1 MAKIS
6 TYPDAIPPALDDFL
20 IGTDISNAN
29 ATKSF
34 LIADLRT
41 LIIAGLSPEI
51 GGTFKTTEIEILSLD
66 TDIAT
71 TVNALSPSYI
81 VEKYEQVW
89 FNVDGLIYV
98 LKLVDLTIGTGGTTL
113 TNDDFII
120 VPANTGPT
128 GPTGP
133 TGNGIA
139 SIALLSTVGLVDTY
153 RITYT
158 NATTFDYEVTN
169 GQDSTS
175 NNLQR
180 TVTASFS
187 LSNSDNNY
195 TIIINNDVTA
205 ITITVPSGLITK
217 FACGFIQQGTAD
229 VTFDTGVGVT
239 INTAVGVSIK
249 GQNYACLIEQVTNS
263 NVFQLVGDLKTV

>member
-1 MAKIS
+1 MTKIKTYTIKTPVIASDKWIGSNGLTGETKNFSAQDVAIFTAS
-6 TYPDAIPPALDDFL
+6 TL
-20 IGTDISNAN
+20 T
-29 ATKSF
+29 
-34 LIADLRT
+34 
-41 LIIAGLSPEI
+41 PET
-51 GGTFKTTEIEILSLD
+51 GGFFKTTEIEILSLD

-81 VEKYEQVW
+81 VAKYEQVW
-89 FNVDGLIYV
+89 FNVAGLIYV

-128 GPTGP
+128 G
-133 TGNGIA
+133 NGIA

-158 NATTFDYEVTN
+158 NASTFDYEVTN

-229 VTFDTGVGVT
+229 VTFDTGAGVT